1 MQRPVKE
8 GNTRA
13 RSKQF
18 YNRRI
23 KLAASTYLSSQSPL
37 LPPAAGARMYRRKT
51 SRPLS
56 NNISGVAV
64 VAGDGLCGNRETPV
78 SVKVPG
84 VEKNFDFEDIRGI

>member
-1 MQRPVKE
+1 
-8 GNTRA
+8 
-13 RSKQF
+13 
-18 YNRRI
+18 
-23 KLAASTYLSSQSPL
+23 
-37 LPPAAGARMYRRKT
+37 MYRRKT